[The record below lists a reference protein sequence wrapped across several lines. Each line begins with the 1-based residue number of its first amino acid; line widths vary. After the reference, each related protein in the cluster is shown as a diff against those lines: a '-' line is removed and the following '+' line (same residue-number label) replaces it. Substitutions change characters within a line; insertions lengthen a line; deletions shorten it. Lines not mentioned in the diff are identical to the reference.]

1 MLEAIY
7 ECSGVLAEED
17 DDAAKQYERFC
28 DRLEAKAIP
37 FLEIIDEGRYQLE
50 LPLPRAYIFG
60 AEEKVSIGG
69 QDLVPEEE

>member
-37 FLEIIDEGRYQLE
+37 FLEIIDEGRY
-50 LPLPRAYIFG
+50 
-60 AEEKVSIGG
+60 
-69 QDLVPEEE
+69 